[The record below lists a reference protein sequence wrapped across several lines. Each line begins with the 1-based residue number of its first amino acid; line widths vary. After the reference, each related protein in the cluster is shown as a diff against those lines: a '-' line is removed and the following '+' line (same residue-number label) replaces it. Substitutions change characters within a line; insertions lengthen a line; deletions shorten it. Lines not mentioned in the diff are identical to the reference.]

1 MIGGVAMTEP
11 RNTIERILS
20 SEPPVEPSAHFTL
33 SVMEAV
39 RTQSSD
45 SAFTFPWKRF
55 ALGCVMAALLGAFA
69 ALAVSWKPFGGS
81 AGMALPVVAVSLALL
96 VSFASVRLSKALV
109 TSDFD

>member
-1 MIGGVAMTEP
+1 MTEP
-11 RNTIERILS
+11 LTRIDRILS

-69 ALAVSWKPFGGS
+69 ALAVSWKPFCGS
-81 AGMALPVVAVSLALL
+81 AGMALPVGAVSPALL
-96 VSFASVRLSKALV
+96 LMFARVRL
-109 TSDFD
+109 

>member
-1 MIGGVAMTEP
+1 MTEP
-11 RNTIERILS
+11 LNTIERILS

-39 RTQSSD
+39 RIQSSD

-55 ALGCVMAALLGAFA
+55 ALGCVIAALLGAFA
-69 ALAVSWKPFGGS
+69 SLAVSWRPFRGG
-81 AGMALPVVAVSLALL
+81 AEMALPVLAVSLALL
-96 VSFASVRLSKALV
+96 VSFASVRLSEALV